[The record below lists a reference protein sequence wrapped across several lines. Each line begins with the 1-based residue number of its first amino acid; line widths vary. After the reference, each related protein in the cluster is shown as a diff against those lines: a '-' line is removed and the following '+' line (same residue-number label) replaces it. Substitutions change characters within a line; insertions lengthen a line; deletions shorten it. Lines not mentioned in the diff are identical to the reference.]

1 MIKLVNEDFQKE
13 KGKKRQNTITV
24 VNISGRK
31 EHPKYVLP
39 DFNVII
45 NS

>member
-1 MIKLVNEDFQKE
+1 MIKLVNEDFQKD
-13 KGKKRQNTITV
+13 KGKKRENAIKI
-24 VNISGRK
+24 VNISGIK